1 MSEMSPRKA
10 SASYPLPMVKP
21 EEVGFSSER
30 LARIGPVM
38 KKYVDRRMV
47 PHIVTLVARH
57 GKLVHY
63 EAQGYLDIDSKK
75 PAGTDTIVRLWSN
88 SKCIAG
94 LATMICVEDGLLTLD
109 DPLSKY
115 IPAFEDPMVLATS
128 VPAEAPRPTMGAMPT
143 VPAVRGITVRDC
155 LRNTTGMMSQQ
166 RVSAQLIAAYRDS
179 VAKMGWLA
187 GPLVAAVSVREMVE
201 AQAKLPL
208 YCQPGTQ
215 FEYHVG
221 FLALGLVLEA
231 ATGQTLEQFYQERI
245 FKPLGMKDTSFYL
258 LPGRMG
264 QFSTC
269 YRPSRKGGEWKLAVE
284 DRPEDSEKV
293 KGPKTFFGAGGDR
306 GGLLCTVG
314 DYARFAQCLLNGGEL
329 DGVRIISRKS
339 VEVMTGNHMAP
350 GVYPMDGPDFGF
362 GMGVGVYKGGGL
374 PRLRSVGTYGWGGAA
389 GTQYFCDPKEDL
401 IAIIFSQ
408 VFMHNMMPGNLYQED
423 FERLVYQALV

>member
-1 MSEMSPRKA
+1 V
-10 SASYPLPMVKP
+10 SYPLPLAEP
-21 EEVGFSSER
+21 EEVGLSSER
-30 LARIGPVM
+30 LARVGPVM
-38 KKYVDRRMV
+38 KKYIDRRMV

-63 EAQGYLDIDSKK
+63 EAQGYLDLDSKK

-109 DPLSKY
+109 DPVSKY
-115 IPAFEDPMVLATS
+115 IPAFKNPVVLATS
-128 VPAEAPRPTMGAMPT
+128 VPPEGPRPPMGAMPT
-143 VPAVRGITVRDC
+143 VPAVREITVRDC
-155 LRNTTGMMSQQ
+155 LRNTTGLMSQQ
-166 RVSAQLIAAYRDS
+166 RAPVQLIAAYRDV
-179 VAKMGWLA
+179 VAKLGWLT
-187 GPLVAAVSVREMVE
+187 GPLVAAHSVQELVE

-221 FLALGLVLEA
+221 YLALGLVLEA
-231 ATGQTLEQFYQERI
+231 ATGKTLEEFYQERI

-258 LPGRMG
+258 LPGRMP

-269 YRPSRKGGEWKLAVE
+269 YRPSRKTGEWQLIVE
-284 DRPEDSEKV
+284 DKPADSEKV

-306 GGLLCTVG
+306 GGLLCTIG

-329 DGVRIISRKS
+329 DGVRIIGRKS
-339 VEVMTGNHMAP
+339 VELMTSNHTAE
-350 GVYPMDGPDFGF
+350 GVYPPMRGPAFGF

-374 PRLRSVGTYGWGGAA
+374 PILESVGTYGWGGAA
-389 GTQYFCDPKEDL
+389 GTNYFGDPKEDL

-408 VFMHNMMPGNLYQED
+408 VFMHTMMPGNLYQED
-423 FERLVYQALV
+423 FQRLVYQALI